1 MRKTRFLWLFGVLL
15 LIALPTGAAFAAPDP
30 DDISG
35 FPFDRIL
42 PGEDFILKDGETER
56 GDVVVLGGSAEIEDG
71 AVLEGDLAVFA
82 GDVEIGGTVQG
93 NVAVIGGD
101 VDALGTAHIEGD
113 CVVMGGEFDIGE
125 GARIDGEVV
134 TNPEGSWFPFV
145 GRGDWNW
152 EGRRI
157 PPLPSLPSPGT
168 TPLSPSRIVYRHE
181 TSFAGRV
188 GGALLSAIAI
198 GVVALLAAL
207 FWPRQTDRVR
217 SVVLRQPAAS
227 GLVGFLTLLAVG
239 LLTPFLVLLSLVLI
253 LVCIGL
259 LGFPLIALLWLI
271 VGAACLFGWAAIGQL
286 VGRWIGGRLGIQG
299 MTPAAEAGLGAFGLS
314 LVLGL
319 IQAIPFVG
327 ISGSLLSFGILCVG
341 LGAVVLTRFGR
352 RDYSTGQPVLPRG
365 SAMPE
370 PPDAP
375 AAPATPIQPEP
386 SVAPTPDGERFETDT
401 LESEG
406 PFPEQ

>member
-1 MRKTRFLWLFGVLL
+1 MKKTRFLWLLGVLL
-15 LIALPTGAAFAAPDP
+15 LMALPTGAALAAPEP
-30 DDISG
+30 IGISG

-82 GDVEIGGTVQG
+82 GDVEIGGAVQG

-101 VDALGTAHIEGD
+101 VDVLDTAHIEGD
-113 CVVMGGEFDIGE
+113 CVVMGGEFDIGD

-134 TNPEGSWFPFV
+134 TSPDGSWFPFM
-145 GRGDWNW
+145 GQRDWDW
-152 EGRRI
+152 DWDGPRI
-157 PPLPSLPSPGT
+157 PPIPTIPSPRT
-168 TPLSPSRIVYRHE
+168 TPPSPPRIVYRHE

-207 FWPRQTDRVR
+207 FWPRHTDKVR
-217 SVVLRQPAAS
+217 SVVVRQPAVS

-286 VGRWIGGRLGIQG
+286 VGRWIGDRLDIQG
-299 MTPAAEAGLGAFGLS
+299 MTPAAEAGLGAFGLV

-319 IQAIPFVG
+319 IWAIPFVG
-327 ISGSLLSFGILCVG
+327 ISGGLLGFGILCVG
-341 LGAVVLTRFGR
+341 LGAVVLTRFGH

-365 SAMPE
+365 PRTPE

-386 SVAPTPDGERFETDT
+386 PTPDDEPFEADL

-406 PFPEQ
+406 PFPEK

>member
-1 MRKTRFLWLFGVLL
+1 M
-15 LIALPTGAAFAAPDP
+15 
-30 DDISG
+30 
-35 FPFDRIL
+35 
-42 PGEDFILKDGETER
+42 
-56 GDVVVLGGSAEIEDG
+56 
-71 AVLEGDLAVFA
+71 LEGDLVVFG

-93 NVAVIGGD
+93 NVASIGGD
-101 VDALGTAHIEGD
+101 VDILGTAHIEGD
-113 CVVMGGEFDIGE
+113 CVVMGGEVDIGD

-134 TNPEGSWFPFV
+134 TSPDGSWFPFM
-145 GRGDWNW
+145 GQKDWDW
-152 EGRRI
+152 DGRRI
-157 PPLPSLPSPGT
+157 PPLPTIPSPRT
-168 TPLSPSRIVYRHE
+168 TPPSPPRIVHRYE

-207 FWPRQTDRVR
+207 FWPRQTEKVR
-217 SVVLRQPAAS
+217 SVVLHQPAAS
-227 GLVGFLTLLAVG
+227 GLVGFVTLLAVG
-239 LLTPFLVLLSLVLI
+239 LLTPFLLLLSLILI

-286 VGRWIGGRLGIQG
+286 VGRWIGHRLGIQG

-327 ISGSLLSFGILCVG
+327 ISGGLLSFGILCMG

-352 RDYSTGQPVLPRG
+352 RDYSTAQPVLPR
-365 SAMPE
+365 A
-370 PPDAP
+370 PDAP

-386 SVAPTPDGERFETDT
+386 SAGGPTPDGKQFEADL
-401 LESEG
+401 LESDG